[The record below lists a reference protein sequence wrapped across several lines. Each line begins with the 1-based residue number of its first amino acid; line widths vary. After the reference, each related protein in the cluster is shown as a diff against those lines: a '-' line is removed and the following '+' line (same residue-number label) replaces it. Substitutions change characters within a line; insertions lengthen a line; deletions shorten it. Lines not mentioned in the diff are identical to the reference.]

1 MQAVMLSLADRLSV
15 GVLVVVYKK
24 WYLQQCKPINGY
36 QLTLVIDI
44 KTEIMRTV
52 VTVITGVIVVTETTK
67 IKQIIHAK
75 SEKY

>member
-1 MQAVMLSLADRLSV
+1 M
-15 GVLVVVYKK
+15 
-24 WYLQQCKPINGY
+24 
-36 QLTLVIDI
+36 TLVIDI